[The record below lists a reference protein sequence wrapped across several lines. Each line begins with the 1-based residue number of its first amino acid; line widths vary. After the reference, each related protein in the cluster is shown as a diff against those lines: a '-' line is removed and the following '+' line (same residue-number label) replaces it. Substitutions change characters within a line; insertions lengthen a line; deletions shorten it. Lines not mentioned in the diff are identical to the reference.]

1 MTGDIDKK
9 IVKLKD
15 LAIDRCRER
24 IEQAKLKAKEVMNT
38 PKPEGNDDSNK
49 YSDRSSGITSSL
61 KKRYGLLIALK
72 ISEVI
77 LAIIILETYAAELTF
92 FSAPAL

>member
-1 MTGDIDKK
+1 MTGEIDKK

-15 LAIDRCRER
+15 LALDRCRER
-24 IEQAKLKAKEVMNT
+24 IEQAKLKAKELMNT

-72 ISEVI
+72 ISDVI
-77 LAIIILETYAAELTF
+77 LAAIILETCAAELTF
-92 FSAPAL
+92 FSAPGL